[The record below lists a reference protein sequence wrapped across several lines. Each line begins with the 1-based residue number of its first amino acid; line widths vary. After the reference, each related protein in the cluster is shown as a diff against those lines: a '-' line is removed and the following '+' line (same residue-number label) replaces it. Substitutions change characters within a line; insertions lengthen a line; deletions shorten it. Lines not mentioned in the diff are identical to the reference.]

1 MEDIGKVSDEKLL
14 RRGRDALWLDR
25 YPEAARVLSVYC
37 SRLKQREHPI
47 PATILAYYGLAVGHA
62 RNVREGLKLCLE
74 ALSAD
79 RRNPTIYLC
88 LARLYV
94 LSGARKN
101 AVEILAQGLRVRPNH
116 RGLNT
121 LREEL
126 GVRQKRPIPF
136 LPRESAVNVHLGRF
150 LRKVR
155 KKKRTPIPAS
165 L

>member
-14 RRGRDALWLDR
+14 RRGRDALWLDK
-25 YPEAARVLSVYC
+25 YPEAAQVLALYC
-37 SRLKQREHPI
+37 SRLKQRGHPV
-47 PATILAYYGLAVGHA
+47 PPTILAYYGLAVGHA

-94 LSGARKN
+94 LSGSRKN
-101 AVEILAQGLRVRPNH
+101 AIEILAQGIRVRPNH
-116 RGLNT
+116 RGLNM

-126 GVRQKRPIPF
+126 GVRQRRPIPF
-136 LPRESAVNVHLGRF
+136 LPRESAFNVHLGRF
-150 LRKVR
+150 LRKV
-155 KKKRTPIPAS
+155 KKKRTPIQAV

>member
-1 MEDIGKVSDEKLL
+1 MEDIEKVSDEKLL

-25 YPEAARVLSVYC
+25 YPEAAHVLSVYC
-37 SRLKQREHPI
+37 SRLKQRGQPVA
-47 PATILAYYGLAVGHA
+47 ATVLAYYGLAVGHA
-62 RNVREGLKLCLE
+62 RSVREGLKLCLE

-79 RRNPTIYLC
+79 RRNPTIYHC

-101 AVEILAQGLRVRPNH
+101 AIEVLAQGLRVRPNH

-126 GVRQKRPIPF
+126 GVRQRRAIPF
-136 LPRESAVNVHLGRF
+136 LPRESSVNVHLGRL

-155 KKKRTPIPAS
+155 KKRTPIPAF

>member
-1 MEDIGKVSDEKLL
+1 MEDVGKISDERLL

-25 YPEAARVLSVYC
+25 YPEAARSLSVYC
-37 SRLKQREHPI
+37 SRLKERGHPI
-47 PATILAYYGLAVGHA
+47 PPTILAYYGLAVGHA
-62 RNVREGLKLCLE
+62 QNVREGLKLCLE
-74 ALSAD
+74 ALSDD

-101 AVEILAQGLRVRPNH
+101 AVEILAQGLRVRANH

-126 GVRQKRPIPF
+126 GVRQRRPIPF
-136 LPRESAVNVHLGRF
+136 LPRESTVNVHLGRF
-150 LRKVR
+150 VR
-155 KKKRTPIPAS
+155 KLKRKRKPNPAS
-165 L
+165 